1 MPEPTPAFP
10 IAFARQNA
18 ADPAWLAGLPRLL
31 DELAARWALAV
42 APPYPGIIFNY
53 VAPATRADGTPC
65 VLKVSRYLDDTRNEI
80 AALRLWDGDGAAR
93 LLDADEAIG
102 ALLIERIAPGTMLT
116 AVAADDDDA
125 ATAIA
130 AGMLRGLWRPAPP
143 DHGLRTLDSWCDAYA
158 RNRDAL
164 AGGAGGFPADLF
176 RRADA
181 TRQQLLDTTT
191 EPTVLHGD
199 LHHYNILRA
208 ERAEWLAI
216 DPKGLLG
223 DRPFDVCQFLRN
235 PDPLEATPPAL
246 VRRRLERFC
255 ADLDLDWERTKG
267 WCLVHAILDACWQY
281 EDGNPWQAEIARAEV
296 LAAL

>member
-1 MPEPTPAFP
+1 MPEPPPAFP
-10 IAFARQNA
+10 LAFARKHA
-18 ADPAWLAGLPRLL
+18 TDPAWLAALPRLL
-31 DELAARWALAV
+31 DELAARWGLAV

-93 LLDADEAIG
+93 LLDADPALG
-102 ALLIERIAPGTMLT
+102 ALLIERVAPGTMLT
-116 AVAADDDDA
+116 AVAATDDDA
-125 ATAIA
+125 ATTIA
-130 AGMLRGLWRPAPP
+130 ATLLRHLWRPAPP
-143 DHGLRTLDSWCDAYA
+143 EHGLRTLASWCDAYA
-158 RNRDAL
+158 RNRAAL
-164 AGGAGGFPADLF
+164 ARGAGGFPADLF

-181 TRQQLLDTTT
+181 TRQSLLDTTT
-191 EPTVLHGD
+191 VPTVLHGD
-199 LHHYNILRA
+199 LHHFNILRA
-208 ERAEWLAI
+208 ERADWLAI

-235 PDPLEATPPAL
+235 PHDDTPPAL
-246 VRRRLERFC
+246 VRRRLARFC

-281 EDGNPWQAEIARAEV
+281 EDGHPWQAEIARAEMMAR
-296 LAAL
+296 L